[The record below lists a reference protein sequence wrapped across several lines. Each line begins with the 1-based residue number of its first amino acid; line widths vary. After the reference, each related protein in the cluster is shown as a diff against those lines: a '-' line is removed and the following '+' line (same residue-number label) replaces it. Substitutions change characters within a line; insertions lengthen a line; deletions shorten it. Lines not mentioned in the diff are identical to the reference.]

1 MNVALPI
8 LLLTFG
14 GLTFWLLTES
24 SIKWYLKVACIS
36 AFCLFTVIFWTTLHT
51 FLGWPALKSDMPE
64 KVLIHWV
71 IIKEPNKQTFS
82 KGNIYVLLESIQ
94 YDKKPFFGYKSSSLE
109 PRLFGLPYSRD
120 LHEKME
126 KEVMGKL
133 QRGQLVAGT
142 FTKKAGGKGSDKG
155 SGKGN
160 EGQEGLKGGKGSE
173 SQKQDFEFHELL
185 PSQIHSK
192 PQ

>member
-36 AFCLFTVIFWTTLHT
+36 AFCLFTIIFWTTLHT

-71 IIKEPNKQTFS
+71 IIKEPNKQTSS
-82 KGNIYVLLESIQ
+82 KGNIYILLESMQ
-94 YDKKPFFGYKSSSLE
+94 NDKKPFFGYKSLSLE

-126 KEVMGKL
+126 KEVMGRL
-133 QRGQLVAGT
+133 REGQLVAGT
-142 FTKKAGGKGSDKG
+142 FSKKAGQGGKG
-155 SGKGN
+155 SGKGD
-160 EGQEGLKGGKGSE
+160 EGEGALKGGKGSE
-173 SQKQDFEFHELL
+173 SQKQDFEFHRLL

>member
-24 SIKWYLKVACIS
+24 SIRWYLKVACIS

-71 IIKEPNKQTFS
+71 IIKEPNKQTLS

-94 YDKKPFFGYKSSSLE
+94 DDKKPFFGYKSLSLE

-126 KEVMGKL
+126 KEVMGQL
-133 QRGQLVAGT
+133 QKGQLVAGT
-142 FTKKAGGKGSDKG
+142 FSKKAGQGGKG
-155 SGKGN
+155 SGKGDKG
-160 EGQEGLKGGKGSE
+160 EGALKGGKGSE
-173 SQKQDFEFHELL
+173 SQKQDFEFHQLL